1 MNLQHIT
8 DTLRNLAHDE
18 LKQLAD
24 WCNSEARKKDPVY
37 LAEQAQQAK
46 WEAERQAKYAAEAA
60 HLNRVAK
67 ALKALLKPGMMLKMK
82 GCKDG
87 LGLREFI
94 RWDENENLV
103 CWQLRREKEYRP
115 NSKSA
120 FWVQERTNQVTTHM
134 PDKVTRVFI
143 DGTGLLIKSILK

>member
-94 RWDENENLV
+94 RWEDDNLV
-103 CWQLRREKEYRP
+103 CWQLSRRREWNPNTKLFTYKE
-115 NSKSA
+115 
-120 FWVQERTNQVTTHM
+120 ERTNQVTTHM
-134 PDKVTRVFI
+134 ADKVSRVFI
-143 DGTGLLIKSILK
+143 NGTGLLIKSILK